1 MDGAFA
7 EPRPELLLSFGLGQ
21 RLPMIL
27 QTEAGEC
34 GLACLAMV
42 AGYHGFS
49 TDMATLRRRFSLSTH
64 GTTLNHLVSIA
75 SRLGLS
81 ARALQFDFEALCQLE
96 TPCVLHWGMN
106 HFVVLK
112 AVKRAR
118 VIIHDPAVGLRQH
131 TFAELA
137 KHVTGIALEL
147 TPTDEFKPG
156 EDKQQLH
163 IKHFWSRILGLKRSL
178 LSVLALSLLLQL
190 FAIVSPL
197 FMQTVVDD
205 VLLRNDGKL
214 LLVLAIGFGLLL
226 TIEACVSTL
235 RQWVILTLSSRLSM
249 QMAANVFQHLIRL
262 PMDYFQKRHL
272 GDVVSRFG
280 SLSSIQELL
289 TTGLVTAVVDGIMVL
304 ITLVVMFVYD
314 IRLTFIVLGVVLAYA
329 LVRVALYAPLKRMT
343 EESIIASAQTDST
356 FMESIRAIQTIKL
369 FQKEN
374 DRQNQWQNK
383 LANTMNKGIQV
394 EKLNISYGLV
404 NALLFGFGNIV
415 VIYFAA
421 DAVMAGVMSLG
432 MLYAFMSFKERFVV
446 AMNGL
451 IEQAIEFKMLSV
463 HLDRLADIVFT
474 DKEACIDVDTAV
486 EFDTAQQTLDV
497 VGMGFRYGEA
507 ENAIFQNL
515 NLSIQPGES
524 VAIVGASGAG
534 KSTLLKC
541 MMGLLIPSEGDILW
555 GGKPISKLPNY
566 RQKIAGVMQDDQ
578 LLSGSITDNIACFE
592 QKTDLKRIVWCAQM
606 ACIHTDIIALA
617 MQYNTLVGDMGSGLS
632 GGQKQ
637 RIILARALYRKP
649 TILFMDEATSHLDI
663 NTERQVS
670 ENIATLNITR
680 IIIAHRPETIQ
691 AANRV
696 IEIGQC

>member
-7 EPRPELLLSFGLGQ
+7 EQRPELLLSFGAGQ

-49 TDMATLRRRFSLSTH
+49 TDMASLRRRFSLSTH
-64 GTTLNHLVSIA
+64 GTTLNHLVGIA
-75 SRLGLS
+75 GQLGLS
-81 ARALQFDFEALCQLE
+81 ARALQFDFEALSQLE
-96 TPCVLHWGMN
+96 TPCVLHWDMN

-112 AVKRAR
+112 AVKRAT
-118 VIIHDPAVGLRQH
+118 VIIYDPAVGLREY
-131 TFAELA
+131 TLDELA

-156 EDKQQLH
+156 EERQQLL
-163 IKHFWSRILGLKRSL
+163 IKYFWSRILGLKRSL

-205 VLLRNDGKL
+205 VLLRNDGNL
-214 LLVLAIGFGLLL
+214 LLVLALGFGLLL
-226 TIEACVSTL
+226 VIEACVSTL
-235 RQWVILTLSSRLSM
+235 RQWVILTLSSRLSI
-249 QMAANVFQHLIRL
+249 QMAANVFKHLIRL

-280 SLSSIQELL
+280 SLNSVQELL
-289 TTGLVTAVVDGIMVL
+289 TTGLVTALVDGIMVL

-314 IRLTFIVLGVVLAYA
+314 IRLTFIVLGVVLVYA

-343 EESIIASAQTDST
+343 EEHIIASAQTDSS

-383 LANTMNKGIQV
+383 LANTMNKNIEL
-394 EKLNISYGLV
+394 EKININYGLV

-415 VIYFAA
+415 VIYCAA

-432 MLYAFMSFKERFVV
+432 MLYAFMSFKERFVG
-446 AMNGL
+446 AMNAL

-474 DKEACIDVDTAV
+474 DKEVSIDVDPAM
-486 EFDTAQQTLDV
+486 ESDTTVQKLDV
-497 VGMGFRYGEA
+497 IGLGFRYGEA
-507 ENAIFQNL
+507 ESAIFQNL
-515 NLSIQPGES
+515 NLSILAGES
-524 VAIVGASGAG
+524 VAIVGASGTG
-534 KSTLLKC
+534 KTTLLKC
-541 MMGLLIPSEGDILW
+541 MMGLLTPSEGDILW
-555 GGKPISKLPNY
+555 GGKPISKLLNY

-578 LLSGSITDNIACFE
+578 LLSGCIMDNIACFD
-592 QKTDLKRIVWCAQM
+592 QKIDLKLVVWCAQM
-606 ACIHTDIIALA
+606 ACIHIDIMALP

-649 TILFMDEATSHLDI
+649 TVLFMDEATSHLDI
-663 NTERQVS
+663 NNELQVS

-680 IIIAHRPETIQ
+680 IIVAHRPETIQ
-691 AANRV
+691 AANRI